1 MNEKENIPNSNIEFG
16 NRIKVVRTDLN
27 LTMDEFAKRIGVSG
41 KSTVNEWEKGRSKPN
56 KNAMKKISE
65 ISNVPLEWFYFGDPE
80 LYLFNLLNSAAKKD
94 GKLRSTIL
102 EYLYQK
108 TDLSIIE
115 ENVLADDQQTTP
127 TQQKLLSDIIDEKIS
142 QVLNEN
148 ISELHSKIKCKGID
162 LNEKQALIILATDYF
177 YNLSNDRNTKYDK
190 LETVLSKAI
199 FSKDRKEN
207 KLIQTS
213 LLDIFTS
220 LYEEIDYLESEINE
234 LKNSSDKFDYW
245 DD

>member
-127 TQQKLLSDIIDEKIS
+127 TQQKLLSDIMKKFLKFLMKIF
-142 QVLNEN
+142 QNY
-148 ISELHSKIKCKGID
+148 
-162 LNEKQALIILATDYF
+162 T
-177 YNLSNDRNTKYDK
+177 
-190 LETVLSKAI
+190 
-199 FSKDRKEN
+199 RK
-207 KLIQTS
+207 
-213 LLDIFTS
+213 
-220 LYEEIDYLESEINE
+220 
-234 LKNSSDKFDYW
+234 
-245 DD
+245 